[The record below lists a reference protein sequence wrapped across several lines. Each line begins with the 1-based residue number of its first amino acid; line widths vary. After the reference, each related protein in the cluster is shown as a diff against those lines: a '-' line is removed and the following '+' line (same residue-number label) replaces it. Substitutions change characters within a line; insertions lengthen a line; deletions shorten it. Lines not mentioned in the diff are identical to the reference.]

1 MNLRKYFVTG
11 VVLSIP
17 LAGIAQDRDSK
28 SAGILL
34 LAHGGKQDWN
44 EEVTKLAKQVDRTIP
59 VEVAFGM
66 ATRRNIQEAIDRLAR
81 RGAHEIVAVP
91 LFVSSHSSVI
101 TATQYLL
108 GLRSEAPPEL
118 ALYAKMR
125 HDHGGHSSAH
135 ADSASTDPTTPVKSP
150 LPIRMTAALDR
161 HPLVAEILLS
171 RARSLSNDP
180 AQEVVIVV
188 AHGPVSDEENAK
200 WLADMGALAERVRSE
215 SAFRRIEYLTVRDD
229 APQAVRDRA
238 TAELRALV
246 ERAGREGYRALVVPL
261 LISYGGIEAG
271 IRKRLEG
278 LSYEM
283 SPQALLPDDRLA
295 QWVLLAAQNS
305 TPSAAGPAPRVNAN
319 QRDRAET
326 RSRRTP
332 LRGSVSDPDGAPV
345 AGAMVQALP
354 SLETTFTNEQGEFAL
369 DAPTP
374 GPLTLRATSKY
385 FEPAQAA
392 VLVPQTGSAE
402 VSLRFTQIRAALT
415 SVEVVG
421 ESTEAVLAK
430 PGSVFLLTR
439 QELRDSH
446 PMDANELM
454 RQIPGVVINDNSG
467 PVAMR
472 LNIGI
477 RGLNPDR
484 SRTVLMLEDGLP
496 ITLAPYGEPETYYS
510 PPIDRMSH
518 VEVVKGSGQI
528 LYGPQTVGGV
538 INFVTPDPPARTHA
552 EFDLQGG
559 QRGFFAGNGLVGGSS
574 QDQKVGWLF
583 NFLHKRG
590 DGFRDFFFDIDDLQ
604 GKFTLKPADAH
615 TISLKMG
622 HYDENSNSTY
632 LGLTT
637 PMFLVDPN
645 QNPVPSDFLK
655 VTRLSA
661 SASHSMAVNP
671 NLVWSSALFGY
682 ATTRD
687 WARADF
693 DRAALAGRQYWSVF
707 GDTSVQG
714 GAILIRNTALNR
726 NRQFQVFGAQSGVS
740 AQHQLSGIRNL
751 LDAGI
756 RYIGERMDDQ
766 QLEGSTFDARTGA
779 LRDDEDRD
787 GQAFSAYIQN
797 RFFLTSRLTFTP
809 GIRLEHYDYE
819 RHILRAVV
827 GGAATNVNR
836 RADDGV
842 TEAIPGLAVAFQ
854 VAQRVSLFGGV
865 HRGFAPPRVKD
876 SITSA
881 GQPLNLDAEL
891 SWNYEAGVRVQA
903 HRVVRGELTYFR
915 MDFENQ
921 IIPAAQS
928 GGATTT
934 LVNGGETLHQ
944 GVETSLRV
952 DWGSVLGRSS
962 ALYTDVRF
970 MHLANAKFTRNT
982 LFGGNRLPYAP
993 KNTFSF
999 LVGYRPRHGFGA
1011 QLDATYVG
1019 SQFADNS
1026 QTVTPSADGTIGLV
1040 PSYTLWNLN
1049 ADYTVQRER
1058 FQFRPYFSVKNLGDR
1073 IYIASRAPQGI
1084 QPGLFRQVNVGIRFG
1099 F

>member
-1 MNLRKYFVTG
+1 MNLRKLFLTG
-11 VVLSIP
+11 ILLSFP
-17 LAGIAQDRDSK
+17 LASIGQDRDPK
-28 SAGILL
+28 AAGILL
-34 LAHGGKQDWN
+34 LAHGGKEAWN
-44 EEVTKLAKQVDRTIP
+44 EEVAKLAAQVDRTMP
-59 VEVAFGM
+59 AEVAFGM
-66 ATRRNIQEAIDRLAR
+66 ATKGSIQDAIDRLVK
-81 RGAHEIVAVP
+81 RGVREIIAVP

-101 TATQYLL
+101 TSTQYLL
-108 GLRSEAPPEL
+108 GIRADAPPEL
-118 ALYAKMR
+118 ALYAKMS
-125 HDHGGHSSAH
+125 HDHGAHSSEH
-135 ADSASTDPTTPVKSP
+135 GDSAAVDPTTPVRSP
-150 LPIRMTAALDR
+150 VPIRMTAALDR

-171 RARSLSNDP
+171 RARSLSQDP
-180 AQEVVIVV
+180 PHEVVIVV
-188 AHGPVSDEENAK
+188 AHGPVSDDENAK
-200 WLADMGALAERVRSE
+200 WLADMGVLAERLRNAS
-215 SAFRRIEYLTVRDD
+215 SFKRIEYLTVRDD
-229 APQAVRDRA
+229 APKPIRDRA
-238 TAELRALV
+238 AAELRAFV
-246 ERAGREGYRALVVPL
+246 ERAGSEGHRVLIVPL
-261 LISYGGIEAG
+261 LVSYGGIEAG

-278 LSYEM
+278 LSYVM

-295 QWVLLAAQNS
+295 RWVLLAAQDS
-305 TPSAAGPAPRVNAN
+305 VPSGAGPTPLKAAQV
-319 QRDRAET
+319 DRAEDRP
-326 RSRRTP
+326 RSS
-332 LRGSVSDPDGAPV
+332 LRGKVADPDGAPV
-345 AGAMVQALP
+345 SGAVVQVLN
-354 SLETTFTNEQGEFAL
+354 SLQTTFTNEQGEFAL
-369 DAPTP
+369 DPVTP
-374 GPLTLRATSKY
+374 GPLTLRASAKN

-392 VLVPQTGSAE
+392 VLIPHDGPVD
-402 VSLRFTQIRAALT
+402 VSLRFTRIRAAVT
-415 SVEVVG
+415 SIEVVG
-421 ESTEAVLAK
+421 ESAEAVLEK
-430 PGSVFLLTR
+430 PGSVFLINR

-446 PMDANELM
+446 PMDANELL
-454 RQIPGVVINDNSG
+454 RRVPGVVINDNSG

-484 SRTVLMLEDGLP
+484 SRAVLMLEDGLP

-552 EFDLQGG
+552 AFDLQGG
-559 QRGFFAGNGLVGGSS
+559 QRGFFAGNGLIGGSS

-583 NFLHKRG
+583 NLLHKRG

-622 HYDENSNSTY
+622 YYDENSNSTY

-637 PMFLVDPN
+637 PMFLANPD

-655 VTRLSA
+655 VKRLSA

-682 ATTRD
+682 TTTRD

-693 DRAALAGRQYWSVF
+693 DRAAAAGRQYSGTF
-707 GDTSVQG
+707 GDTSVPG
-714 GAILIRNTALNR
+714 GAIFVRNTALDR
-726 NRQFQVFGAQSGVS
+726 NRQFQVFGAQTAVSMQYALGGV
-740 AQHQLSGIRNL
+740 RNA

-766 QLEGSTFDARTGA
+766 QLEGNSSSARTGA
-779 LRDDEDRD
+779 LRDDEDRY
-787 GQAFSAYIQN
+787 GHAFSAFMQN
-797 RFFLTSRLTFTP
+797 RFFLTKRLTFTP
-809 GIRLEHYDYE
+809 GVRLEHYDYE

-827 GGAATNVNR
+827 GGVATNVDR
-836 RADDGV
+836 RAGDGV
-842 TEAIPGLAVAFQ
+842 TKAIPGFGMAFQ
-854 VAQRVSLFGGV
+854 AAQRVSVFAGV

-876 SITSA
+876 SITAA

-891 SWNYEAGVRVQA
+891 SWNYETGIRLQA
-903 HRVVRGELTYFR
+903 HRAVRGELTYFR

-944 GVETSLRV
+944 GIETSLRV
-952 DWGSVLGRSS
+952 DWGSLLGWSS
-962 ALYTDVRF
+962 ALYTDARF
-970 MHLANAKFTRNT
+970 MHLADAKFTRNT

-993 KNTFSF
+993 ENTFSF
-999 LVGYRPRHGFGA
+999 LVGYRQRQGFGA
-1011 QLDATYVG
+1011 QLDATYIG

-1040 PSYTLWNLN
+1040 PSYTLWNVN

-1058 FQFRPYFSVKNLGDR
+1058 FQLRPYFSIKNLTDR

-1084 QPGLFRQVNVGIRFG
+1084 QPGLFRQVNVGVRFS

>member
-1 MNLRKYFVTG
+1 MKLRNLALTG
-11 VVLSIP
+11 ILFSF
-17 LAGIAQDRDSK
+17 AHASIAQDRDPK

-34 LAHGGKQDWN
+34 LAHGGKEAWN
-44 EEVTKLAKQVDRTIP
+44 GEVAKLATKVDRTMP

-66 ATRRNIQEAIDRLAR
+66 ATRRNIQDAIDRLVK
-81 RGAHEIVAVP
+81 RGVHEIIAVP

-101 TATQYLL
+101 TSTQYLL
-108 GLRSEAPPEL
+108 GVLAEAPPEL
-118 ALYAKMR
+118 ALYAQMSHR
-125 HDHGGHSSAH
+125 HGAHSSGNGDA
-135 ADSASTDPTTPVKSP
+135 AAMDPTTPIESP
-150 LPIRMTAALDR
+150 VPIRMAAALDR

-171 RARSLSNDP
+171 RARSVSQDP
-180 AQEVVIVV
+180 AHEVVIVV
-188 AHGPVSDEENAK
+188 AHGPVSDDENLK
-200 WLADMGALAERVRSE
+200 WLADMGVLAERVRGAS
-215 SAFRRIEYLTVRDD
+215 SFKRIEYLTVRDD
-229 APQAVRDRA
+229 APKPIRDRA
-238 TAELRALV
+238 TAELRAVV
-246 ERAGREGYRALVVPL
+246 ERAGSQGHRVLVVPL

-278 LSYEM
+278 LTCVM

-295 QWVLLAAQNS
+295 QWVLLAAQDAVS
-305 TPSAAGPAPRVNAN
+305 SGARPPSRTAAQA
-319 QRDRAET
+319 DRAEQRPP
-326 RSRRTP
+326 RSS
-332 LRGSVSDPDGAPV
+332 LRGKVSDPDGAPV
-345 AGAMVQALP
+345 SGAVVQVLN
-354 SLETTFTNEQGEFAL
+354 SLQTTFTNDQGEFAIN
-369 DAPTP
+369 PVTP
-374 GPLTLRATSKY
+374 GPLTLRASAKS
-385 FEPAQAA
+385 FEPAQAE
-392 VLVPQTGSAE
+392 VLVPQTGS
-402 VSLRFTQIRAALT
+402 VDVTLRFTQIRAAVT
-415 SVEVVG
+415 SIEVVG
-421 ESTEAVLAK
+421 ESAEALLEK
-430 PGSVFLLTR
+430 PGSVFLINR

-446 PMDANELM
+446 PMDANELL
-454 RQIPGVVINDNSG
+454 RRVPGVVINDNSG

-552 EFDLQGG
+552 DFDLQGG
-559 QRGFFAGNGLVGGSS
+559 ERGFFAGNGLIGGSS

-583 NFLHKRG
+583 NLLHKRG

-622 HYDENSNSTY
+622 YYDENSNSTY

-637 PMFLVDPN
+637 PMFLANPD

-655 VTRLSA
+655 VKRLSA
-661 SASHSMAVNP
+661 SASHSMAVSP
-671 NLVWSSALFGY
+671 NLVWSSSLFGY

-693 DRAALAGRQYWSVF
+693 DRAAAAGRQYRAIF
-707 GDTSVQG
+707 GDTSIPG
-714 GAILIRNTALNR
+714 GAIFVRNTALDR
-726 NRQFQVFGAQSGVS
+726 NRQFQVFGAQTGISM
-740 AQHQLSGIRNL
+740 QHQLGGIRNA

-779 LRDDEDRD
+779 LRDDEDRY

-797 RFFLTSRLTFTP
+797 RFFLTRRLTFTP

-836 RADDGV
+836 RAGDGV
-842 TEAIPGLAVAFQ
+842 TKAIPGFGVAFQ
-854 VAQRVSLFGGV
+854 AAQRVSLFGGV

-891 SWNYEAGVRVQA
+891 SWNYEAGIRVQA
-903 HRVVRGELTYFR
+903 HRSVRGEFTYFR

-952 DWGSVLGRSS
+952 DWGSLLQWSG

-970 MHLANAKFTRNT
+970 MHLADARFTRNT

-993 KNTFSF
+993 ENTFS
-999 LVGYRPRHGFGA
+999 LLIGYRPRQGFGA
-1011 QLDATYVG
+1011 QLDATYIG

-1026 QTVTPSADGTIGLV
+1026 QTITPSADGTIGLV
-1040 PSYTLWNLN
+1040 TSYTLWNLN

-1058 FQFRPYFSVKNLGDR
+1058 FQFRPYVSVKNLADR
-1073 IYIASRAPQGI
+1073 VYIASRAPQGI